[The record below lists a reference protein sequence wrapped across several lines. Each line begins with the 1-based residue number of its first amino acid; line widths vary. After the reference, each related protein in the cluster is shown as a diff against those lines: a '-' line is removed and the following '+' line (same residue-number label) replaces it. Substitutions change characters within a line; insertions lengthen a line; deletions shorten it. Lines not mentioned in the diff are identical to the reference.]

1 MGIEN
6 DFARW
11 ERSQKVKKYDKI
23 VELMEISELQTDI
36 DPGKL
41 LTKIKEIINL
51 KAI

>member
-23 VELMEISELQTDI
+23 IELMEISELQTDI

-41 LTKIKEIINL
+41 LTKIKEIINM

>member
-6 DFARW
+6 DYARW
-11 ERSQKVKKYDKI
+11 ERNQKVKKYDKI
-23 VELMEISELQTDI
+23 IELMEISELQTDI

-41 LTKIKEIINL
+41 LTKIKEIINM